1 MQTRF
6 GLGEV
11 FLARW
16 QAWRQDPRRPAHL
29 HVVAIEPSPV
39 DLAGLQQ
46 HLARTGDNSPQAQ
59 QLCAQ
64 WWGLAPGFHRLSFE
78 EGQLELTLCVGP
90 LPDTL
95 RELQLE
101 ADSLCWCHPSP
112 TATTAPTGPEP
123 WDEGLL
129 KALAR
134 LCRRG
139 TRLRAD
145 RDTPELREG
154 LKRLGF
160 VLSSEASG
168 LQASYLPAWEP
179 RRSPPLVAPWPRD
192 TARDAVVIGGGLSG
206 LGTAHALARRGWQ
219 VTVLDA
225 CAEPA
230 GGASG
235 LPAGLFSPHVSPD
248 DNRISRLTRTGLR
261 ITRQTALRLLAE
273 RQDWAPSG
281 VLEHRVHGKAG
292 PRADADGEAT
302 GSEEASAALKQAAGL
317 PPDAPATWHRHAG
330 WVRPARLV
338 QALLTAPVS
347 GRIRWQGDTRVA
359 RLQHDGATGLWQALD
374 ETDRPLA
381 QAALMVVAAG
391 PGSRALAEPQV
402 PLQAL
407 RGQLT
412 SARQADSDRLPPLPV
427 NGQGS
432 LIPHLPGDGALSW
445 HTGSTFDRGHPAQAA
460 GEPTPCKPE
469 DHATNLSKLATL
481 LPATAASLG
490 EPAER
495 LQAWAGIRCTSPD
508 RLPLVGPVDP
518 GRRPGLWL
526 CTALGTRGLTWGL
539 LCGELLASELVGD
552 PLPVPLS
559 QARALLASRPAPGRQ
574 APAGDE

>member
-1 MQTRF
+1 MLQTGF
-6 GLGEV
+6 GLGEA

-16 QAWRQDPRRPAHL
+16 QAWQQDPERPARL
-29 HVVAIEPSPV
+29 QVVAIEPRPV
-39 DLAGLQQ
+39 TLAALQQ
-46 HLARTGDNSPQAQ
+46 HLSSPGDSSAPAQ

-78 EGQLELTLCVGP
+78 GGQVELTLCVGE

-95 RELQLE
+95 RELHLE
-101 ADSLCWCHPSP
+101 ADSVWL
-112 TATTAPTGPEP
+112 AGAMP

-129 KALAR
+129 KAVAR
-134 LCRRG
+134 LCRRD
-139 TRLRAD
+139 TRLTSD
-145 RDTPELREG
+145 TDTPALREG
-154 LKRLGF
+154 LRRLGF
-160 VLSSEASG
+160 ALQTDRSF
-168 LQASYLPAWEP
+168 LQAHYLPAWEP
-179 RRSPPLVAPWPRD
+179 RRAPPLVAAWPQGA
-192 TARDAVVIGGGLSG
+192 ARDAVVIGGGLSG

-235 LPAGLFSPHVSPD
+235 LPVGLFSPHVSPD

-261 ITRQTALRLLAE
+261 ITRQTAQALLAE
-273 RQDWAPSG
+273 QQDWAPSG

-292 PRADADGEAT
+292 PRLDADGEAT
-302 GSEEASAALKQAAGL
+302 GSDEASAALKQAAGL
-317 PPDAPATWHRHAG
+317 SPDAPATWHRHAG

-338 QALLTAPVS
+338 QALLAAPVS
-347 GRIRWQGDTRVA
+347 GRIRWQGGSRVA
-359 RLQHDGATGLWQALD
+359 QLQHEGATGLWQALD
-374 ETDRPLA
+374 ETGQTLA
-381 QAALMVVAAG
+381 QAALMVVTAG

-412 SARQADSDRLPPLPV
+412 SAPQADSDRLPPLPV

-432 LIPHLPGDGALSW
+432 LIPHLPADGGRSW
-445 HTGSTFDRGHPAQAA
+445 HTGSTFDRGHPPQRA
-460 GEPTPCKPE
+460 GETTPCKPE
-469 DHATNLSKLATL
+469 DHTTNLAKLASL

-490 EPAER
+490 DPAGR

-518 GRRPGLWL
+518 TRRPGLWL

-539 LCGELLASELVGD
+539 LCGELLAAELVGD

-574 APAGDE
+574 APGSDE

>member
-1 MQTRF
+1 MLQTSF
-6 GLGEV
+6 GLGDA

-16 QAWRQDPRRPAHL
+16 QAWRQDPERPDRL
-29 HVVAIEPSPV
+29 QVVAIEPRPV
-39 DLAGLQQ
+39 ALAALQQ
-46 HLARTGDNSPQAQ
+46 HLASTGDSSAQAQ

-78 EGQLELTLCVGP
+78 EGRVELTLCVGE

-101 ADSLCWCHPSP
+101 ADSLWLCGTTSP
-112 TATTAPTGPEP
+112 DPIA

-139 TRLRAD
+139 SRLASD
-145 RDTPELREG
+145 TDTPALRDG
-154 LKRLGF
+154 LGRLGF
-160 VLSSEASG
+160 ALEANTSG
-168 LQASYLPAWEP
+168 LQAIYQPAWEP
-179 RRSPPLVAPWPRD
+179 RRAPPLVTAWPQD
-192 TARDAVVIGGGLSG
+192 AAREAVVIGGGLSG
-206 LGTAHALARRGWQ
+206 MGTAYALARRGWQ

-261 ITRQTALRLLAE
+261 ITRQTAQRLLVE
-273 RQDWAPSG
+273 QQDWAPSG

-292 PRADADGEAT
+292 PRLDADGEAT
-302 GSEEASAALKQAAGL
+302 GSEEARAALKQAAGL
-317 PPDAPATWHRHAG
+317 SPDAPATWHRHSG

-338 QALLTAPVS
+338 QALLSAPVP
-347 GRIRWQGDTRVA
+347 GRISWQGRCRVD
-359 RLQHDGATGLWQALD
+359 RLQRQDGPEGLWLALD
-374 ETDRPLA
+374 EAGQPLA
-381 QAALMVVAAG
+381 RAALMVVAAG
-391 PGSRALAEPQV
+391 PGSRALAEPAV

-407 RGQLT
+407 RGQLS
-412 SARQADSDRLPPLPV
+412 SAQQEATDRLPPWPV

-432 LIPHLPGDGALSW
+432 LIPHLPGPQGPSW
-445 HTGSTFDRGHPAQAA
+445 HTGSTFDRGHPPQPA
-460 GEPTPCKPE
+460 GETTPCKSE

-490 EPAER
+490 PGTER

-518 GRRPGLWL
+518 ARRPGLWL

-539 LCGELLASELVGD
+539 LCGELLASEVVGD

-574 APAGDE
+574 APASDE

>member
-1 MQTRF
+1 MLQTGF
-6 GLGEV
+6 GLGEA

-16 QAWRQDPRRPAHL
+16 QAWRQDLERPARL
-29 HVVAIEPSPV
+29 QVVAIEPRPV
-39 DLAGLQQ
+39 ALAALQQ
-46 HLARTGDNSPQAQ
+46 HLASTGDSSAQAQ

-64 WWGLAPGFHRLSFE
+64 WWGLAPGFHRLGFE
-78 EGQLELTLCVGP
+78 GGQVELTLCVGE

-101 ADSLCWCHPSP
+101 ADSVWLSAPSSFP
-112 TATTAPTGPEP
+112 SLSPPFV

-139 TRLRAD
+139 SRLTSD
-145 RDTPELREG
+145 TDTPALREG
-154 LKRLGF
+154 LGRLGF
-160 VLSSEASG
+160 A
-168 LQASYLPAWEP
+168 LQANTSWLQATYQPAWEP
-179 RRSPPLVAPWPRD
+179 RRAPPLVTAWPQGA
-192 TARDAVVIGGGLSG
+192 AREAVVIGGGLSG

-261 ITRQTALRLLAE
+261 ITRQTAQALLDE
-273 RQDWAPSG
+273 QQDWAPSG

-292 PRADADGEAT
+292 PRLDADGEAT
-302 GSEEASAALKQAAGL
+302 GSEEASAALKRAAGL
-317 PPDAPATWHRHAG
+317 SPEAPATWHRHAG

-338 QALLTAPVS
+338 QALLAAPVP
-347 GRIRWQGDTRVA
+347 GHITWQGRCRVA
-359 RLQHDGATGLWQALD
+359 SLQQQGPAGPWQALD
-374 ETDRPLA
+374 AAGQLLA
-381 QAALMVVAAG
+381 QASLMVVAAG
-391 PGSRALAEPQV
+391 PGSRDLASPQV

-412 SARQADSDRLPPLPV
+412 SAPQADSDRLPPLPV

-432 LIPHLPGDGALSW
+432 LIPHLPGNTGPSW
-445 HTGSTFDRGHPAQAA
+445 HTGSTFDRGHPPQPA
-460 GEPTPCKPE
+460 GETTPCKPE
-469 DHATNLSKLATL
+469 DHVTNLSKLATL

-490 EPAER
+490 DPTER

-518 GRRPGLWL
+518 ARRPGLWL

-539 LCGELLASELVGD
+539 LCGELLAAEVMGD

-574 APAGDE
+574 PPASDE

>member
-6 GLGEV
+6 GLGEA

-16 QAWRQDPRRPAHL
+16 QAWRQAPERPAHL
-29 HVVAIEPSPV
+29 HVVAIEPSPI
-39 DLAGLQQ
+39 DLVGLQQ
-46 HLARTGDNSPQAQ
+46 HLARTGDNSLQAQ
-59 QLCAQ
+59 ELCAQ
-64 WWGLAPGFHRLSFE
+64 WWGLASGFHRLSFE

-90 LPDTL
+90 LLDTL

-101 ADSLCWCHPSP
+101 ADSLCWREP
-112 TATTAPTGPEP
+112 TPASTTSPEP

-139 TRLRAD
+139 TRLTAD
-145 RDTPELREG
+145 RDSPELREG

-160 VLSSEASG
+160 VLSSDTPG
-168 LQASYLPAWEP
+168 LQARYLPAWEP
-179 RRSPPLVAPWPRD
+179 RRSPPLVAPWPQD
-192 TARDAVVIGGGLSG
+192 AARDAVVIGGGLSG

-225 CAEPA
+225 CADPA

-273 RQDWAPSG
+273 QQDWAPSG

-338 QALLTAPVS
+338 QALLAAPVA
-347 GRIRWQGDTRVA
+347 GHIRWMGGSRVA
-359 RLQHDGATGLWQALD
+359 SLQHDGNTGLWQALD
-374 ETDRPLA
+374 QTDKPLA

-432 LIPHLPGDGALSW
+432 LIPHLPGDGALHW
-445 HTGSTFDRGHPAQAA
+445 HTGSTFDRGHPPQMA

-490 EPAER
+490 EPDER

-574 APAGDE
+574 APAGDD

>member
-1 MQTRF
+1 M
-6 GLGEV
+6 
-11 FLARW
+11 
-16 QAWRQDPRRPAHL
+16 
-29 HVVAIEPSPV
+29 VAIEPDPV
-39 DLAGLQQ
+39 DLSSLQQ
-46 HLARTGDNSPQAQ
+46 HLALISDTSLPAQ
-59 QLCAQ
+59 QLCTQ

-78 EGQLELTLCVGP
+78 GGQLELTLCVGP

-101 ADSLCWCHPSP
+101 ADSLCLRQPLH
-112 TATTAPTGPEP
+112 AGPEP
-123 WDEGLL
+123 WDEALL

-139 TRLRAD
+139 TFLTAD
-145 RDTPELREG
+145 HGTPALREG

-160 VLSSEASG
+160 VLTTG
-168 LQASYLPAWEP
+168 DTPDLQACYLPTWEP
-179 RRSPPLVAPWPRD
+179 RRSPPLVAPWPPD
-192 TARDAVVIGGGLSG
+192 AARDAVVIGGGLSG

-219 VTVLDA
+219 VTVIDA
-225 CAEPA
+225 CTEPA

-261 ITRQTALRLLAE
+261 ITRQTALHLLAQQE
-273 RQDWAPSG
+273 DWAPSG

-292 PRADADGEAT
+292 PRPDADGEAT

-317 PPDAPATWHRHAG
+317 PPEAPATWHRHAG

-338 QALLTAPVS
+338 QALLSAPVS
-347 GRIRWQGDTRVA
+347 GRIRWQGGCRVA
-359 RLQHDGATGLWQALD
+359 HLHHDGVTGLWQALD
-374 ETDRPLA
+374 ETGQLLA

-412 SARQADSDRLPPLPV
+412 SARQAESDRLPPLPV

-432 LIPHLPGDGALSW
+432 LIPHLPDDAGPSW
-445 HTGSTFDRGHPAQAA
+445 HTGSTFDRGHPPQLA
-460 GEPTPCKPE
+460 GVTTPCKAE

-495 LQAWAGIRCTSPD
+495 LRAWAGIRCTSPD

-559 QARALLASRPAPGRQ
+559 QARALLASRPAPGR
-574 APAGDE
+574 PALPTDE